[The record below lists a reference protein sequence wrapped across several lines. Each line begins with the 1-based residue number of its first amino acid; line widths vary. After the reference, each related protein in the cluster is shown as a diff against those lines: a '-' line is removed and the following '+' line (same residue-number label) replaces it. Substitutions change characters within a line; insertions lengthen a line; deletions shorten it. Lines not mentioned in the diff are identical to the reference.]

1 MIENGSLVREDVP
14 DDTCNSMIT
23 FFMER
28 SVKFFF
34 LVLTIFHGKK
44 YSLFVS
50 SSEKMQM
57 YNDYPHQILDQPEAK
72 IHE

>member
-28 SVKFFF
+28 SVKYFFKF
-34 LVLTIFHGKK
+34 LLFSTVKNIRYLYRVL
-44 YSLFVS
+44 
-50 SSEKMQM
+50 
-57 YNDYPHQILDQPEAK
+57 K
-72 IHE
+72 ICKCIMIIRIRF